1 MFWIWGID
9 FLCFFLYHILMTIL
23 KKLAV
28 ILFAIFYI
36 GLIGFSVVG
45 LCLNGINQIQP
56 NVFYFVL
63 IGLFLFPLFLKF
75 IPALESFNIFGFE
88 LKFQKELEETKR
100 HVNDLQ
106 TIGDEKM
113 KQYILQFVKEEYLT
127 DEGKRTLQELRE
139 DSDAA

>member
-1 MFWIWGID
+1 
-9 FLCFFLYHILMTIL
+9 MTIL
-23 KKLAV
+23 KKLTV

-63 IGLFLFPLFLKF
+63 IGLFLFPLLLKL

-106 TIGDEKM
+106 TVGDEKM

-139 DSDAA
+139 DSDAV

>member
-1 MFWIWGID
+1 
-9 FLCFFLYHILMTIL
+9 MTIL
-23 KKLAV
+23 KKLTV
-28 ILFAIFYI
+28 ILLAIFYI

-63 IGLFLFPLFLKF
+63 IGLFLFPLLLKF

-106 TIGDEKM
+106 TVGDEKM